1 MAATDKISSLL
12 ASKIKGLA
20 EKLIPTIFQ
29 IALKIGIENLGTPNI
44 KYPDTCLQ
52 PTELNKL
59 IKLRNTLVV
68 TLNTTSKAIQLLA
81 LPLRTLGIAVGIAS
95 TSLSTVK
102 SIRLAS
108 NVALAAIPP
117 PGVPGTLPAAI
128 NILKDVEDPLKGK
141 INGIKNKV
149 NAISNILDFVNTI
162 LVGIIALLKSLD
174 VYFKRCAPNEVL
186 TPISDSLIEIEN
198 QYNQAQADAAADNTL
213 TPVYQG
219 FTLGI
224 VEEQFSPTVKKIKAV
239 ARNKDGIILL
249 QTPSSFTTKPQIL
262 IAELKLIIDNS
273 DLKAN

>member
-52 PTELNKL
+52 STELNKL

-81 LPLRTLGIAVGIAS
+81 LPLRTLSTAVGVAS
-95 TSLSTVK
+95 TTLSTVK
-102 SIRLAS
+102 AIRLAS

-128 NILKDVEDPLKGK
+128 NILKDVEDPLSGK

-149 NAISNILDFVNTI
+149 NAISNILDFVYTI

-198 QYNQAQADAAADNTL
+198 QYIQAQANAVADNTL
-213 TPVYQG
+213 SPVYQG

-224 VEEQFSPTVKKIKAV
+224 VEEQFSPTVKRIKAV

-249 QTPSSFTTKPQIL
+249 QTPPSFTTKPQIL
-262 IAELKLIIDNS
+262 IAELKLVIDNS

>member
-52 PTELNKL
+52 SAELNKL

-81 LPLRTLGIAVGIAS
+81 LPLRTLGIAVGVAS

-102 SIRLAS
+102 AIRLAS

-198 QYNQAQADAAADNTL
+198 QYIQAQADAVADNTL
-213 TPVYQG
+213 SPVYQG

>member
-12 ASKIKGLA
+12 ASKIQGLA
-20 EKLIPTIFQ
+20 EQIIPTIFQ
-29 IALKIGIENLGTPNI
+29 IALKAGIENIGTPDI
-44 KYPDTCLQ
+44 KYPDTCL
-52 PTELNKL
+52 PAADLDKL
-59 IKLRNTLVV
+59 IKLKNTLVV
-68 TLNTTSKAIQLLA
+68 TLNATSKTIQLLS
-81 LPLRTLGIAVGIAS
+81 LPLGTLSTAVGIVS

-102 SIRLAS
+102 AIRLAF
-108 NVALAAIPP
+108 NIALAAIPP

-128 NILKDVEDPLKGK
+128 NILKDLEDPLSGK

-174 VYFKRCAPNEVL
+174 VYFKKCDPNAVL
-186 TPISDSLIEIEN
+186 TPISDSLVAIEN
-198 QYNQAQADAAADNTL
+198 QYNQAQADATATNTL
-213 TPVYQG
+213 SPVYQG
-219 FTLGI
+219 FNLGI

-262 IAELKLIIDNS
+262 IAELKLIIDSSN
-273 DLKAN
+273 LKAN

>member
-52 PTELNKL
+52 STELNKL

-68 TLNTTSKAIQLLA
+68 TLNTTSKTIQLLA
-81 LPLRTLGIAVGIAS
+81 LPLRTLSTAVTIAS
-95 TSLSTVK
+95 TTLSTAK
-102 SIRLAS
+102 AIRLAS

-128 NILKDVEDPLKGK
+128 NILKDVEDPLSGK

-198 QYNQAQADAAADNTL
+198 QYTQAQANAVADNTL
-213 TPVYQG
+213 SPVYQG

-224 VEEQFSPTVKKIKAV
+224 VEEQFSPTVKRIKAV

-249 QTPSSFTTKPQIL
+249 QTPLSFTSSPQIL
-262 IAELKLIIDNS
+262 IQQLKLIIDNS
-273 DLKAN
+273 DLKAI

>member
-68 TLNTTSKAIQLLA
+68 TLNTTAKAIQLLA
-81 LPLRTLGIAVGIAS
+81 LPLRTLGIAVGVAS

-149 NAISNILDFVNTI
+149 NAISNILDFVYTI

-198 QYNQAQADAAADNTL
+198 QYNQAQADAAAANTL

-249 QTPSSFTTKPQIL
+249 QTPSSFTTIPQIL

>member
-12 ASKIKGLA
+12 ASKIQGLA
-20 EKLIPTIFQ
+20 EQIIPTIFQ
-29 IALKIGIENLGTPNI
+29 IALKAGIENIGTPDI
-44 KYPDTCLQ
+44 KYPDTCL
-52 PTELNKL
+52 PAADLDKL
-59 IKLRNTLVV
+59 IKLKNTLVV
-68 TLNTTSKAIQLLA
+68 TLNATSKTIQLLS
-81 LPLRTLGIAVGIAS
+81 LPLGTLSTAVGIVS

-102 SIRLAS
+102 AIRLAF
-108 NVALAAIPP
+108 NIALAAIPP

-128 NILKDVEDPLKGK
+128 NILKDLEDPLSGK

-174 VYFKRCAPNEVL
+174 VYFKKCDPNAVL
-186 TPISDSLIEIEN
+186 TPISDSLVAIEN
-198 QYNQAQADAAADNTL
+198 QYNQAQADATAANTL
-213 TPVYQG
+213 SPVYQG
-219 FTLGI
+219 FNLGI

-262 IAELKLIIDNS
+262 IAELKLIIDSSN
-273 DLKAN
+273 LKAN

>member
-52 PTELNKL
+52 STELNKL

-68 TLNTTSKAIQLLA
+68 TLNTTSKTIQLLA
-81 LPLRTLGIAVGIAS
+81 LPLRTLSTAVTIAS
-95 TSLSTVK
+95 TTLSTAK
-102 SIRLAS
+102 AIRLAS

-128 NILKDVEDPLKGK
+128 NILKDVEDPLSGK

-198 QYNQAQADAAADNTL
+198 QYTQAQANAVADNTL
-213 TPVYQG
+213 SPVYQG

-224 VEEQFSPTVKKIKAV
+224 VEEQSSPTVKRIKAV

-249 QTPSSFTTKPQIL
+249 QTPPSFTTKPQIL

>member
-12 ASKIKGLA
+12 ASKIQGLA
-20 EKLIPTIFQ
+20 EQLIPTIFQ
-29 IALKIGIENLGTPNI
+29 IALNAGIENIGTPNI
-44 KYPDTCLQ
+44 KYPDTCL
-52 PTELNKL
+52 PAADLDKL
-59 IKLRNTLVV
+59 IKLKNTLVV
-68 TLNTTSKAIQLLA
+68 TLNATSKTIQLLA
-81 LPLRTLGIAVGIAS
+81 LPLGTLSTAVSVAS

-102 SIRLAS
+102 AVRLAS
-108 NVALAAIPP
+108 NIALAAIPP

-128 NILKDVEDPLKGK
+128 NILKDLEDPLSGK

-149 NAISNILDFVNTI
+149 DAISNILDFVNTI

-174 VYFKRCAPNEVL
+174 VYFKKCAPNAVL
-186 TPISDSLIEIEN
+186 TPISDSLIVIEN
-198 QYNQAQADAAADNTL
+198 QYNQAQADAATANTL

>member
-68 TLNTTSKAIQLLA
+68 TLNTTSKTIQLLA
-81 LPLRTLGIAVGIAS
+81 LPLRTLGIAVGVAS

>member
-52 PTELNKL
+52 STELNKL

-81 LPLRTLGIAVGIAS
+81 LPLRTLSTAVTIAS
-95 TSLSTVK
+95 TTLSTVK
-102 SIRLAS
+102 AIRLAS
-108 NVALAAIPP
+108 NVALSTIPP

-128 NILKDVEDPLKGK
+128 NILKDVEDPLSGK

-149 NAISNILDFVNTI
+149 NAISNILDFVYTI

-198 QYNQAQADAAADNTL
+198 QYIQAQANAVADNTL
-213 TPVYQG
+213 SPVYQG

-224 VEEQFSPTVKKIKAV
+224 VEEQFSPTVKRIKAV

-249 QTPSSFTTKPQIL
+249 QTPPSFTTKPQIL
-262 IAELKLIIDNS
+262 IAELKLVIDNS